1 MAIVAV
7 GATAGRAFTL
17 AIAGLVVGGFALVLA
32 LAALIRARGTRPA
45 FSVAVV
51 VGAALLVL
59 TAFAISE
66 PIVWRAAFGE
76 SPPEAN
82 VTDLSSLIAVVVTI
96 LSLLAATIG
105 VLLFS
110 ILKSRGDELLNKA
123 EAKAKVDVRF
133 AYQRAAAFAATN
145 AG

>member
-1 MAIVAV
+1 M
-7 GATAGRAFTL
+7 
-17 AIAGLVVGGFALVLA
+17 
-32 LAALIRARGTRPA
+32 
-45 FSVAVV
+45 
-51 VGAALLVL
+51 VL